1 MAEAWELNKLNSR
14 GYIELEVLDMLA
26 ATALAVIAAD
36 LSQRKHGHGRQAR
49 STPI

>member
-26 ATALAVIAAD
+26 ATAVIAAD